1 VIYSFVDG
9 RIGKDA
15 VTRKVGDQ
23 EVTNFSIASS
33 RYAGK
38 GKGQNKQDG
47 SPGDYATD
55 WVDVA
60 IWGKRGVTLAPKLVK
75 GGSVTAI
82 GELGRR
88 EHDGK
93 TCLTL
98 DAKEIRLQGAA
109 SGGGG
114 NGGGGND
121 HGGQGGDDTDIPF

>member
-15 VTRKVGDQ
+15 ATRKVGDQ
-23 EVTNFSIASS
+23 DVTNFSIASS

-38 GKGQNKQDG
+38 GKGQPKQDG

-60 IWGKRGVTLAPKLVK
+60 IWGKRGPALAAKLVK
-75 GGSVTAI
+75 GANVTVI

-88 EHDGK
+88 EHEGK
-93 TCLTL
+93 TYLTL
-98 DAKEIRLQGAA
+98 DAKEVRLAGAPSGG

-114 NGGGGND
+114 GSD
-121 HGGQGGDDTDIPF
+121 HGQGGDDDSTIPF

>member
-1 VIYSFVDG
+1 MIYSFVDG
-9 RIGKDA
+9 RTGKDA

-38 GKGQNKQDG
+38 GKGQPKQDG

-75 GGSVTAI
+75 GSSVTVI

-93 TCLTL
+93 TYLTL
-98 DAKEIRLQGAA
+98 DAKEVRLQGGAA
-109 SGGGG
+109 GGGG
-114 NGGGGND
+114 NSGGGGND
-121 HGGQGGDDTDIPF
+121 HGGSDSDEPLPF

>member
-23 EVTNFSIASS
+23 DVTNFSIASS

-38 GKGQNKQDG
+38 GKGQPKQDG

-60 IWGKRGVTLAPKLVK
+60 IWGKRGVSLAPKLVK
-75 GGSVTAI
+75 GTNVTAI
-82 GELGRR
+82 GEQGRR
-88 EHDGK
+88 EHEGK
-93 TCLTL
+93 TYLTL
-98 DAKEIRLQGAA
+98 DAKEVRLAGAPSGG
-109 SGGGG
+109 SGGGS
-114 NGGGGND
+114 D
-121 HGGQGGDDTDIPF
+121 HGNNAGSDEDIPF